1 MLSKS
6 CFRERA
12 REKRDSFVTFAFR
25 RLDCSLVCPSVVN
38 FSLPSQPHSTGDH
51 YLSVTVTIISSITVS
66 VQLLSIYLYRVR
78 AVYLRSWLISITT
91 GRSSCPRQA
100 DRLSFTLCVLQVTA
114 PAQSRPTC
122 LSLSLTHTMCAPVHT
137 LCAPGHSSCA
147 EQADLSVS
155 LSLSHTLCVHRVTAP
170 AQSRPTC
177 LSHARQLLRPISLI
191 CQPENNVF

>member
-6 CFRERA
+6 CFRERE
-12 REKRDSFVTFAFR
+12 REKERKEKRETPLSLLLSDDLTVHWFVR
-25 RLDCSLVCPSVVN
+25 QLSISP
-38 FSLPSQPHSTGDH
+38 SLPTPFDWGSRSLRHCHHNFLNHSVSTTLVNILISGEGSLSPQLAHFNH
-51 YLSVTVTIISSITVS
+51 YRS
-66 VQLLSIYLYRVR
+66 QLLPT
-78 AVYLRSWLISITT
+78 A
-91 GRSSCPRQA
+91 GRP
-100 DRLSFTLCVLQVTA
+100 
-114 PAQSRPTC
+114 
-122 LSLSLTHTMCAPVHT
+122 SLVHT

-155 LSLSHTLCVHRVTAP
+155 LSLTHTLCVHRVTAP

>member
-38 FSLPSQPHSTGDH
+38 FPLPSQPHSTGDH
-51 YLSVTVTIISSITVS
+51 YLSATVTIISSITVS

-122 LSLSLTHTMCAPVHT
+122 LSLSLTHT

-155 LSLSHTLCVHRVTAP
+155 LSHTHYVCTG
-170 AQSRPTC
+170 S
-177 LSHARQLLRPISLI
+177 QLLRRAGRP
-191 CQPENNVF
+191 VFLMHASCSAQYP